1 MTTSEDGA
9 GSLGR
14 EEGPNDPHDE
24 DDTSEQQQDLGHI
37 IEEEGDGVAK
47 ATVPFDRRE

>member
-1 MTTSEDGA
+1 MT
-9 GSLGR
+9 R
-14 EEGPNDPHDE
+14 
-24 DDTSEQQQDLGHI
+24 EQQQDLGHI